1 MHMITLTTITP
12 CVLSSH
18 INVYHSSA
26 GHAMSVDICS
36 SSSSKQPTPK
46 SREDNSSSS
55 SSSSPPS
62 SKPRH
67 DPSLSGA
74 LAPTTNIDLES
85 PSRRPAR
92 PGWSSTDS
100 GRVSQGSAHQMTTS
114 SSATNP
120 SNTIQNEVVSSG
132 SVVVGGGF
140 SSTAATSSKLE
151 RTSRSSEDSPMV
163 VLQHPTTVTS
173 H

>member
-1 MHMITLTTITP
+1 
-12 CVLSSH
+12 
-18 INVYHSSA
+18 
-26 GHAMSVDICS
+26 
-36 SSSSKQPTPK
+36 
-46 SREDNSSSS
+46 
-55 SSSSPPS
+55 
-62 SKPRH
+62 
-67 DPSLSGA
+67 
-74 LAPTTNIDLES
+74 
-85 PSRRPAR
+85 
-92 PGWSSTDS
+92 
-100 GRVSQGSAHQMTTS
+100 MTTS
-114 SSATNP
+114 TSATNP